1 MFAPT
6 LAPGLHTAVLNQ
18 LGCSPDR
25 PNLQF
30 LQRLVAAYVR
40 AVPWESAFRIVKKA
54 AHEDLQACPRWPEE
68 FWRDT
73 LQRGGGGTCFE
84 SNFAFSALLHGLG
97 YEGYLTINNM
107 EESIGCH
114 TAIIVLL
121 EGQKWLVD
129 AGFPLY
135 AALPINPHTITQ
147 VDSPFQRYTVQP
159 DKPNHYKVERR
170 PHPSPYAFTLI
181 DQPIGLSEY
190 RRATTAD
197 YGPDG
202 HFLQRVIVHKILDE
216 QMWRFTSSEQPAQ
229 LTCFAGG
236 QRFDTIIQG
245 DLAMAVA
252 AKFDIDVIVVRRA
265 LDLIAVAESGL
276 EAGEGE

>member
-1 MFAPT
+1 MFAPIV
-6 LAPGLHTAVLNQ
+6 APDLHTAVLTQ

-30 LQRLVAAYVR
+30 LQRLVGAYVR
-40 AVPWESAFRIVKKA
+40 TVPWDSASRIVKRA
-54 AHEDLQACPRWPEE
+54 TFDDLQACSRWPAE
-68 FWRDT
+68 FWQDS
-73 LQRGGGGTCFE
+73 LQHGTGGTCFE

-107 EESIGCH
+107 NESIGCH

-121 EGQKWLVD
+121 EGHRWLVD
-129 AGFPLY
+129 VGFPIY
-135 AALPINPHTITQ
+135 IPVPIDPSGLTQ
-147 VDSPFQRYTVQP
+147 GDASFQRYTVRPVGP
-159 DKPNHYKVERR
+159 DRYQIERQ
-170 PHPSPYAFTLI
+170 PHPNPYTFTLI
-181 DQPIGLSEY
+181 DQPVSLAEY
-190 RRATTAD
+190 RRAMTAD

-216 QMWRFTSSEQPAQ
+216 QMWRFNSSERPPQ

-236 QRFDTIIQG
+236 ERFDTIIQG
-245 DLAMAVA
+245 DAATAVA
-252 AKFDIDVIVVRRA
+252 AKFDIDELVVRRA
-265 LDLIAVAESGL
+265 LDLVSVVESEP